1 MHVTNLLKQGH
12 KLLGEDVGAQG
23 VCGKVFLQSLL
34 CHLPGVDH
42 APGIVDQHVQLCVL
56 AAEIVNKLKS
66 NETGFKNTGHCM
78 IWIQMNPSCQRTFFT
93 VQPFN

>member
-1 MHVTNLLKQGH
+1 MAREPSIYTLSMHVTNLLKQRH

-42 APGIVDQHVQLCVL
+42 ASGIVDQHVQLCVL

-66 NETGFKNTGHCM
+66 NETGFKNCSGLFLLPVEHR
-78 IWIQMNPSCQRTFFT
+78 S
-93 VQPFN
+93 